1 MTTLLLALLVLAAY
15 LGLAMLTGRLL
26 RGRAAPAPLVVRVPA
41 RVPARVPVA
50 AQSSALP
57 RT

>member
-1 MTTLLLALLVLAAY
+1 MTTLILVVLAVSAY

-26 RGRAAPAPLVVRVPA
+26 RGSAAPAPVLVRVAPQA
-41 RVPARVPVA
+41 PARVPVA

>member
-1 MTTLLLALLVLAAY
+1 MTTLLLVMLALAAY

-26 RGRAAPAPLVVRVPA
+26 RGRTAPAPLVLRVPA
-41 RVPARVPVA
+41 RVPARVPVV

>member
-1 MTTLLLALLVLAAY
+1 MTTLLLAMLALAAY

-26 RGRAAPAPLVVRVPA
+26 RGRAAPAPVVVRVPA
-41 RVPARVPVA
+41 RVPVV